1 MGEQKEKHNKASIPV
16 NSNFSIIL
24 TSREISK
31 NNGKVSE
38 AFKSRCTIIHIPN
51 YENKNYLGKRI
62 SLRTLQKVELK
73 MQT

>member
-16 NSNFSIIL
+16 NSNFSI
-24 TSREISK
+24 TSREI

-62 SLRTLQKVELK
+62 TLRTLQKVELK